1 MATQSCILVT
11 VLLFWA
17 SAISSSLPRESRQ
30 TPGDAVTGDTVTVHV
45 HFMLFSTY
53 TSECLTGLTEDG
65 TQIRVE
71 FRLLTG
77 QNFNPGEWISSR
89 NVMLGR

>member
-30 TPGDAVTGDTVTVHV
+30 TPGDAVTGDTVTVQ
-45 HFMLFSTY
+45 FMLFSTY

-71 FRLLTG
+71 FRFLTG
-77 QNFNPGEWISSR
+77 QDLNPGEWISLEDIT
-89 NVMLGR
+89 LGR